1 MTITANTKMTA
12 SVLMVAHSRAIEAR
26 SVKHRGEKRKFRF
39 GRPAKDLS
47 ARKSNHADL
56 VVESQMEVA
65 LPQPKRA
72 FRIEEFA
79 HRNSISRAQVYVELK
94 AGRLNNFFVP

>member
-1 MTITANTKMTA
+1 
-12 SVLMVAHSRAIEAR
+12 
-26 SVKHRGEKRKFRF
+26 
-39 GRPAKDLS
+39 
-47 ARKSNHADL
+47 
-56 VVESQMEVA
+56 MEVA

-94 AGRLNNFFVP
+94 AGRLNARKVGNATLITVEDENAWLASLPAMNPSAA

>member
-1 MTITANTKMTA
+1 
-12 SVLMVAHSRAIEAR
+12 
-26 SVKHRGEKRKFRF
+26 
-39 GRPAKDLS
+39 
-47 ARKSNHADL
+47 
-56 VVESQMEVA
+56 MEVA

-94 AGRLNNFFVP
+94 AGRLSDLPRGRRLRRTADFGKVERQGARASGVFVTAVALVRARWISAI